1 MSYDPTIGL
10 KVVCI
15 NDKFTEPFVRALYTS
30 LPVEGQTYVIRDVR
44 LGVCAPKW
52 EGDIS
57 ILLIGLV
64 NPCATS
70 KAGLEY
76 GFKADRFRPLDELPG
91 DKEEKP
97 KKLHRHMFVPTEWT
111 VEEEI
116 VLPCKVAP
124 GIFVDL
130 SEAYGQE

>member
-44 LGVCAPKW
+44 LGVCAPRW

-57 ILLIGLV
+57 ITLIGLV

-76 GFKADRFRPLDELPG
+76 GFKADRFRPLDELPPA
-91 DKEEKP
+91 KAKYVAVEWM
-97 KKLHRHMFVPTEWT
+97 RNPTESLPVKVT
-111 VEEEI
+111 PGVLVE
-116 VLPCKVAP
+116 V
-124 GIFVDL
+124 
-130 SEAYGQE
+130 